1 MRLPLAGAERPVPGP
16 LKVISY
22 SYMEISFAGRFEC
35 QSAESDSVFAPQS
48 QVTDE
53 LL

>member
-1 MRLPLAGAERPVPGP
+1 MRLPLAGADRPVPGP

-22 SYMEISFAGRFEC
+22 SDTDISFAGRFEC
-35 QSAESDSVFAPQS
+35 QSVESDSVFASQS